1 MFKSRLSAWGFNKN
15 SRDREYQHC
24 ALLLKDRKLQGRSET
39 VFIIDEKRRRTLRDL
54 RKYIKGRKMTEDSF
68 CALAEQHRQDGQLQ
82 LDGTIRAITPPPDG
96 EEELESFG
104 GASRGKRDSSDPEV
118 AHRSAP
124 PYSAKASAPNF
135 APVVQGI
142 TNDPILKQQEP
153 YGTRMKHDILGPRS
167 TSTFSPSHLK
177 VEQQAGFPSMSANSP
192 QTPMSP
198 NSSPI
203 SRTLSQEPSP
213 RPRRSSQCQYFDQ
226 HHVDMM
232 AYQTVHCQ
240 PLQDS
245 YGVDNLDGFKL
256 LQRYASHSCYSLGF
270 KLTSSQAPIQVHQNL
285 IVTTTSYVRNVLN

>member
-1 MFKSRLSAWGFNKN
+1 MFKSRLSTWGFSKN
-15 SRDREYQHC
+15 SRDREYQIC
-24 ALLLKDRKLQGRSET
+24 VLLLRDRKRRDRSET

-54 RKYIKGRKMTEDSF
+54 RKYIKGRKMTEDTF
-68 CALAEQHRQDGQLQ
+68 CALAEQQLENGHLQ
-82 LDGTIRAITPPPDG
+82 LDGSIRAITPPPDG
-96 EEELESFG
+96 DEELETFG
-104 GASRGKRDSSDPEV
+104 GAGRGKRGESSDPEV

-124 PYSAKASAPNF
+124 PYSAKGYAPNF
-135 APVVQGI
+135 APDMQGI
-142 TNDPILKQQEP
+142 SNDPILKQQEP
-153 YGTRMKHDILGPRS
+153 YGTRMKHGILGYGS

-198 NSSPI
+198 NSSPT
-203 SRTLSQEPSP
+203 SMTLSQEPSP

-245 YGVDNLDGFKL
+245 YGVDNLDGLKL
-256 LQRYASHSCYSLGF
+256 LQRYAFHS
-270 KLTSSQAPIQVHQNL
+270 
-285 IVTTTSYVRNVLN
+285 